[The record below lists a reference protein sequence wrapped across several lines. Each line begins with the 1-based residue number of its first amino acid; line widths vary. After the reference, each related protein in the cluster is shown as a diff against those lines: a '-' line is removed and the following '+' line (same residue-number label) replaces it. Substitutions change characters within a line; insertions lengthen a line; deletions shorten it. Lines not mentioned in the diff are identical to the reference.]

1 MSNFLLEAGRQTL
14 MLELQEASRLPER
27 LGDDFIRA
35 AETIIHCEGKLIVSG
50 IGKSGHIGKK
60 LAATFASTGTP
71 AFFVHPAEALHG
83 DLGMLDSRDVMLFIS
98 YSGSAKELDLIV
110 PRLEEKGIPLLAMTG
125 KSTSPLALAAKA
137 VLDIAV
143 EREACPMHLA
153 LAAKAVLDIAVERE
167 ACPMHLAPTSSTV
180 NTLMLGDALA
190 MAVMQARGF
199 NEEDFARSHPA
210 GALGARLLNK
220 VHHLMRRDE
229 EVPRVNTEAN
239 VMDAMLELSRT
250 GLGLVAVCDEAN
262 RVQGVFTDGD
272 LRRWLVAGGTLNDG
286 VTRAMTRNGVTL
298 QADSRAVE
306 AKERLMKH
314 KISAAPV
321 VDENGQLVGAI
332 NLQNFYQAG
341 IL

>member
-1 MSNFLLEAGRQTL
+1 MSQFLLNAGRQAL
-14 MLELQEASRLPER
+14 LLELQEASRLPDSLDER
-27 LGDDFIRA
+27 FVRA
-35 AETIIHCEGKLIVSG
+35 AETIINCKGKLIVSG

-83 DLGMLDSRDVMLFIS
+83 DLGMIESRDVMLFIS
-98 YSGSAKELDLIV
+98 YSGSAKELDLII
-110 PRLEEKGIPLLAMTG
+110 PRLEERGVALLAMTG
-125 KSTSPLALAAKA
+125 KPQSTLALAATA
-137 VLDIAV
+137 TLDIS
-143 EREACPMHLA
+143 
-153 LAAKAVLDIAVERE
+153 VERE

-220 VHHLMRRDE
+220 VHHLMRRDGD
-229 EVPRVNTEAN
+229 VPQVQLEAS

-250 GLGLVAVCDEAN
+250 GLGLVAVCNADGGVE
-262 RVQGVFTDGD
+262 GVFTDGD
-272 LRRWLVAGGTLNDG
+272 LRRWLVGGGTLNDI
-286 VTRAMTRNGVTL
+286 VAPAMTRGGVTL
-298 QADSRAVE
+298 QAQERAIE
-306 AKERLMKH
+306 AKEILMRH

-321 VDENGQLVGAI
+321 VDEAGKLTGAI

>member
-14 MLELQEASRLPER
+14 MLELHEASRLPER

-83 DLGMLDSRDVMLFIS
+83 DLGMLDGRDVMLFIS

-153 LAAKAVLDIAVERE
+153 
-167 ACPMHLAPTSSTV
+167 PTSSTV

-199 NEEDFARSHPA
+199 SEEDFARSHPA

-220 VHHLMRRDE
+220 VHHLMRRDD
-229 EVPRVNTEAN
+229 EVPRVGTDAN

-272 LRRWLVAGGTLNDG
+272 LRRWLVGGGTLNDG
-286 VTRAMTRNGVTL
+286 VTQAMTRNGVTL
-298 QADSRAVE
+298 QAESRAVE

-321 VDENGQLVGAI
+321 VDENGLLVGAI

>member
-1 MSNFLLEAGRQTL
+1 MREKLTVIKVGGKIVEEEATLCKLLDDFAAIEGYKVLVHGGGRSATKI
-14 MLELQEASRLPER
+14 AAR
-27 LGDDFIRA
+27 LGIESEMVNGRRITD
-35 AETIIHCEGKLIVSG
+35 AETLKVVTMVYGGLVNKNIVAG
-50 IGKSGHIGKK
+50 
-60 LAATFASTGTP
+60 L
-71 AFFVHPAEALHG
+71 
-83 DLGMLDSRDVMLFIS
+83 
-98 YSGSAKELDLIV
+98 
-110 PRLEEKGIPLLAMTG
+110 
-125 KSTSPLALAAKA
+125 
-137 VLDIAV
+137 
-143 EREACPMHLA
+143 
-153 LAAKAVLDIAVERE
+153 
-167 ACPMHLAPTSSTV
+167 
-180 NTLMLGDALA
+180 
-190 MAVMQARGF
+190 QARGV

-272 LRRWLVAGGTLNDG
+272 LRRWLVAGGTLNDS

-298 QADSRAVE
+298 QAESRAVE